1 MLETQGTLTWIVPD
15 VLAAMGRPYDL
26 RKAVELF
33 KDAGIGVVIS
43 LTETALNTDIL
54 AEFDIEYHHI
64 PVDDFRAPDAAQ
76 VERFVS
82 IVAAA
87 RQAGRKTVAHCFA
100 GRGRSGA
107 MAACYLVS
115 LGRTPEEAL
124 AEVRS
129 LRPGAVETEAQ
140 EEAVHDY
147 AKHLR
152 QKRGRRGSAG

>member
-1 MLETQGTLTWIVPD
+1 MLETQGDLTWIVPD

-26 RKAVELF
+26 RKAVERF
-33 KDAGIGVVIS
+33 KDAGVSVVIS
-43 LTETALNTDIL
+43 LTESALNTDIL

-64 PVDDFRAPDAAQ
+64 PVDDFRAPNAEQ
-76 VERFVS
+76 IERFVS

-87 RQAGRKTVAHCFA
+87 REAGRKTIVHCFA
-100 GRGRSGA
+100 GRGRSGT

-124 AEVRS
+124 AEVRA
-129 LRPGAVETEAQ
+129 LRPGSVETEDQ
-140 EEAVHDY
+140 EEAVHEY

-152 QKRGRRGSAG
+152 RKHGRRGHAD

>member
-1 MLETQGTLTWIVPD
+1 MLETQGNLTWIVPD

-76 VERFVS
+76 IDRFVS
-82 IVAAA
+82 VVAGA
-87 RQAGRKTVAHCFA
+87 REAGRKTLVHCFA

-107 MAACYLVS
+107 MAACYLIS
-115 LGRTPEEAL
+115 IGRTPEEAL

-129 LRPGAVETEAQ
+129 LRPGAVETKEQ

-147 AKHLR
+147 AQRLR
-152 QKRGRRGSAG
+152 RQRGRRGHAD

>member
-1 MLETQGTLTWIVPD
+1 MLETQGNLTWIVPK

-76 VERFVS
+76 IERFVS
-82 IVAAA
+82 VVAAA
-87 RQAGRKTVAHCFA
+87 REAGRRTLVHCFA
-100 GRGRSGA
+100 GRGRTGT

-129 LRPGAVETEAQ
+129 LRPGAVETEEQ

-147 AKHLR
+147 AKQLR
-152 QKRGRRGSAG
+152 RRQGRRGHAD

>member
-1 MLETQGTLTWIVPD
+1 MLETQGKLTWIDKD
-15 VLAAMGRPYDL
+15 VAVMGRPSDL

-33 KDAGIGVVIS
+33 KDASIGVVIS

-64 PVDDFRAPDAAQ
+64 PVNDFHAPDAAQ
-76 VERFVS
+76 IDRFVS

-87 RQAGRKTVAHCFA
+87 REARRKTLVHCFA
-100 GRGRSGA
+100 GRGRSGV
-107 MAACYLVS
+107 MAACYLIS

-129 LRPGAVETEAQ
+129 RRRGAVETEEQ
-140 EEAVHDY
+140 EDAVHDY
-147 AKHLR
+147 AKRLQH
-152 QKRGRRGSAG
+152 KRGHRGHAG

>member
-1 MLETQGTLTWIVPD
+1 METQGRLTWIVPD
-15 VLAAMGRPYDL
+15 VLAALGRPYDL

-33 KDAGIGVVIS
+33 KDAGISVVVS

-64 PVDDFRAPDAAQ
+64 PVDDFRAPGAAQ
-76 VERFVS
+76 IDQFVS
-82 IVAAA
+82 VVAAA
-87 RQAGRKTVAHCFA
+87 REAGRKTLVHCFA
-100 GRGRSGA
+100 GRGRSGT

-129 LRPGAVETEAQ
+129 LRPGAVETEEQ
-140 EEAVHDY
+140 EIAVHDY
-147 AKHLR
+147 ANRLR
-152 QKRGRRGSAG
+152 QKRRRRGHAD

>member
-1 MLETQGTLTWIVPD
+1 LETQGTLTWIVPD

-33 KDAGIGVVIS
+33 KDAGISVVIS

-64 PVDDFRAPDAAQ
+64 PVYDFHAPDAAQ
-76 VERFVS
+76 IDRFVS

-87 RQAGRKTVAHCFA
+87 REAGRKTLVHCFA
-100 GRGRSGA
+100 GRGRSGV

-115 LGRTPEEAL
+115 LGWTPEEAL
-124 AEVRS
+124 VEVRS
-129 LRPGAVETEAQ
+129 RRRGAVETEEQ

-147 AKHLR
+147 AKRLQR
-152 QKRGRRGSAG
+152 KRGHRGHAG